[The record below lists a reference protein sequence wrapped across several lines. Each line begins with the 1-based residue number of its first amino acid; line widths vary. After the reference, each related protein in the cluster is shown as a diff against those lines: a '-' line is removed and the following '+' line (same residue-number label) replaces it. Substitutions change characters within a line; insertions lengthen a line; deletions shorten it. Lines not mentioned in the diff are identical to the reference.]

1 LDEVMA
7 RVPHLPRWLWT
18 SLAIVACAALFGGIS
33 MVAGRAATVSPS
45 REPAVAT
52 GSQAPTSTTT
62 TTSTGRP
69 VAGVLGPTTTTTTT
83 RPAPRGTKVAIVGD
97 SLTEGIRT
105 RLPPLATQYGFD
117 LKIDAQS
124 GRDIAAGMT
133 PLTKI
138 KTDRDLVVV
147 ALGTNDARASLT
159 VEAAQARIE
168 QMLAVV
174 GDKTPVLWVNI
185 YRQDTKDASTAAR
198 RFDLALD
205 AEAAVRPNL
214 TVLDWS
220 SYIQGRKDLLGK
232 DGIHLTSAGY
242 DDRAAWLAR
251 AIADELRLPSAA
263 GPTNER

>member
-1 LDEVMA
+1 MP
-7 RVPHLPRWLWT
+7 RVPRPPRWLWT
-18 SLAIVACAALFGGIS
+18 SLAVVACAALFGGIS
-33 MVAGRAATVSPS
+33 MVAGRAATVSSGLTPV
-45 REPAVAT
+45 EDT
-52 GSQAPTSTTT
+52 GSPPPEP
-62 TTSTGRP
+62 TTSGATDDSVMDALAP
-69 VAGVLGPTTTTTTT
+69 TTTTT
-83 RPAPRGTKVAIVGD
+83 RPAPLGTKVAIVGD
-97 SLTEGIRT
+97 SLTEGVRT
-105 RLPPLATQYGFD
+105 RLPPLATRYGFD
-117 LKIDAQS
+117 VKIDAQS
-124 GRDIAAGMT
+124 GRDIAAGVT
-133 PLTKI
+133 PLTKV
-138 KTDRDLVVV
+138 KADRDLVVV

-159 VEAAQARIE
+159 VEAAQARIG

-185 YRQDTKDASTAAR
+185 YRQDTKDATAAAR

-251 AIADELRLPSAA
+251 AIADELRLPMPAEPSS
-263 GPTNER
+263 ER